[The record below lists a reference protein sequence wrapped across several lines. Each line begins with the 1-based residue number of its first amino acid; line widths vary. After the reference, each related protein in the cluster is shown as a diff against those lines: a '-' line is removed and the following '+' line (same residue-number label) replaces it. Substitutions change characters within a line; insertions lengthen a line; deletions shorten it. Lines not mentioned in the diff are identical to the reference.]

1 MGKPWRST
9 SCGPA
14 FVETTEQCVSLLIF
28 KFVVL
33 MATNPAKAAEAQAEM
48 KEGEK
53 HLATTVFKW
62 KADWVSAEPCFARAA
77 RSFKLAG
84 LADSAVSAWRRAAD
98 CSVKAGNLKQ
108 AAATL
113 ETASREMAVARDSV
127 GKSTACALMG
137 ECAALLI
144 EAGEPVRA
152 ADLKLR
158 AAKLAEGFD
167 KEAAARL
174 VDEVISIF
182 EGDSDKDVYA
192 VEPLKKALVMQL
204 QIGKHASAMRSFDKI
219 FSIWQRLDQK
229 HNLYKVVLSK
239 VVLLLAAAD
248 PVAAQGE
255 FDRNLDLAGFAP
267 TEEAA
272 AAEDLVGAY
281 LEQDSEALKKVLAR
295 NCFNYLE
302 HGVNAVARKLP
313 EGLEAGGASV
323 GGARADELASAA
335 VKARPQLAP
344 GEFRALGSN
353 TVGAAQQ
360 QAEPEDNEDEMR
372 ARKKADKE
380 YDLRASLFARPGG
393 AAASAA
399 SSAPA
404 AAGGGSKQ
412 QQEEEEDAFGGAD
425 ELESAFASMAGVD
438 GGGDGGASAGASAG
452 ATAAAAG
459 GGDGGAAAA
468 ATAAPAPAKKEG
480 EGEDMSW
487 LM

>member
-1 MGKPWRST
+1 
-9 SCGPA
+9 
-14 FVETTEQCVSLLIF
+14 
-28 KFVVL
+28 

-204 QIGKHASAMRSFDKI
+204 QIGKHASAMRSFDKL

-360 QAEPEDNEDEMR
+360 QAETEDDEDERR

-404 AAGGGSKQ
+404 AAGSGPKHQ
-412 QQEEEEDAFGGAD
+412 QEEEEEDAFGGTD
-425 ELESAFASMAGVD
+425 ELESAFASMAG
-438 GGGDGGASAGASAG
+438 GGEGGDGGASAG

-459 GGDGGAAAA
+459 GGGAAAA
-468 ATAAPAPAKKEG
+468 ATAAAAPAQEKKEG
-480 EGEDMSW
+480 EGDDMSW